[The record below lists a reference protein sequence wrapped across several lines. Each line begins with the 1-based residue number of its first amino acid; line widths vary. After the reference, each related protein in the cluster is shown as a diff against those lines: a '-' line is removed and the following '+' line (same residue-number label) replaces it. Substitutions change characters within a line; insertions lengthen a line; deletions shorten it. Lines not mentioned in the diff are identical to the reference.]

1 MEKPVENY
9 WTLHLETLK
18 ETLEE
23 NNFEV
28 FIVADAAAAKALVL
42 ERILPAVA
50 PQTVSWG
57 GSMTFI
63 GSGLYQALR
72 EAPGI
77 TAIDTADATVD
88 AEEKMARRR
97 QALAVDLFFTGSNA
111 VTEQGQLVNLDMQG
125 NRVAALAF
133 GPKKV
138 VVLVG
143 RNKIVPDIASAMA
156 RVKRYAAPV
165 NAMRLDKK
173 TPCVKTGRCEECRSP
188 GRICNT
194 WTITEKSWPKGR
206 VTIILINAD
215 LGL

>member
-9 WTLHLETLK
+9 WALHLQALK
-18 ETLEE
+18 ETLLK

-28 FIVADAAAAKALVL
+28 FIVADAAAAKDLVL
-42 ERILPAVA
+42 KQILPAAA
-50 PQTVSWG
+50 PRTVSWG
-57 GSMTFI
+57 GSMTFM

-77 TAIDTADATVD
+77 TAIDTADAKV
-88 AEEKMARRR
+88 APEEKMARRR

-111 VTEQGQLVNLDMQG
+111 VTEHGQLVNLDMQG
-125 NRVAALAF
+125 NRVAALTF
-133 GPKKV
+133 GPRKV

-143 RNKIVPDIASAMA
+143 RNKIVPDIQSAMA
-156 RVKRYAAPV
+156 RIKRYAAPA
-165 NAMRLDKK
+165 NAMRLDMQ
-173 TPCVKTGRCEECRSP
+173 TPCTKTGRCGDCRSP

-194 WTITEKSWPKGR
+194 WTITEKAWPKGR
-206 VTIILINAD
+206 VTVILINAD